1 MPINVVNSSDDS
13 FSMLTSIWRRRCFGA
28 HRPYLPCPRQGDDG
42 STFASSFPSWPRIR
56 KSRLVET
63 DGKSKLM
70 PLRIKRDWRHGPG
83 IALCDHVG
91 RRRRV
96 FLEMLRVP
104 MRLVR
109 GLVVIDL
116 VEEDV
121 IPIACQNHDVELA
134 APRLFDGRRAVL
146 LDAAMNVSMSAGIM
160 SRSTALT

>member
-1 MPINVVNSSDDS
+1 
-13 FSMLTSIWRRRCFGA
+13 
-28 HRPYLPCPRQGDDG
+28 
-42 STFASSFPSWPRIR
+42 
-56 KSRLVET
+56 
-63 DGKSKLM
+63 M

-146 LDAAMNVSMSAGIM
+146 LDCRHERLDVRRYNVQIHCIDVG
-160 SRSTALT
+160 RG